1 MLKKIFIAAFMIML
15 IVAQNVSAQDVLV
28 YTDEQN
34 DYSYYVDTDSF
45 VNKTIY
51 HDNRAFDVKVTI
63 LWRGDSPKEVTYSM
77 WENDGLIWFNN
88 GEGTGMHPVNF
99 EPAESIWNFGLKF
112 LNLDYEVS
120 YK

>member
-1 MLKKIFIAAFMIML
+1 MLKKIFIAAFMMTL
-15 IVAQNVSAQDVLV
+15 IFAQNVSAQDVLV
-28 YTDEQN
+28 YETDG
-34 DYSYYVDTDSF
+34 YSYRVITETF
-45 VNKTIY
+45 ENKTVY
-51 HDNRAFDVKVTI
+51 RDNRAFNVKVKI
-63 LWRGDSPKEVTYSM
+63 FYRENLREELPFM
-77 WENDGLIWFNN
+77 FWENDGLIWFNN